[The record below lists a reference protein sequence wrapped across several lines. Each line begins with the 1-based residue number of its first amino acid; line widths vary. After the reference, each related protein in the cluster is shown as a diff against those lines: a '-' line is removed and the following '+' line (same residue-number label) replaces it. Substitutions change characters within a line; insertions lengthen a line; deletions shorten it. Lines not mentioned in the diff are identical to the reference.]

1 MAAADWSFPKMTSD
15 PNGTA
20 PSWQRRGMA
29 NETRPLQIT
38 SNSAGI
44 SDPQPNCS
52 SKEDL
57 VQSSNPRSDAQRA
70 FHIAQLKRERANAS
84 AATDRKAKI
93 FHEELAKF
101 HMRAA
106 GLKRDAPVP

>member
-1 MAAADWSFPKMTSD
+1 MSAAVREMISCL
-15 PNGTA
+15 
-20 PSWQRRGMA
+20 

-38 SNSAGI
+38 SNSASI
-44 SDPQPNCS
+44 SDPQPDGS

-57 VQSSNPRSDAQRA
+57 VQSSNPRSDAHRA
-70 FHIAQLKRERANAS
+70 FHVAQLKQERANAS

-106 GLKRDAPVP
+106 GIKRDAPVP

>member
-29 NETRPLQIT
+29 NETRSLQIT
-38 SNSAGI
+38 SNSTGI
-44 SDPQPNCS
+44 FDPRPNSS

-57 VQSSNPRSDAQRA
+57 VQSSNLGSDAQRA
-70 FHIAQLKRERANAS
+70 FHIAQLKQERANAS

-101 HMRAA
+101 HIRAA
-106 GLKRDAPVP
+106 GIKRDAPVP